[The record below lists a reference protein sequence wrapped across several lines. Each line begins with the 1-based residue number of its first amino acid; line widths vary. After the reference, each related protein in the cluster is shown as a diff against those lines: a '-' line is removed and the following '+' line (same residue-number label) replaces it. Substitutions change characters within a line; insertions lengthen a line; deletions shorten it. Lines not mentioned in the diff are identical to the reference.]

1 MSNFNEPI
9 NKLNNK
15 TFQDKL
21 NAKWNNNFTLTGDYI
36 KSNINSTFKCNTCG
50 HEFIMRPAALM
61 SRGRCPNCIKISK
74 KKRKNT
80 WNKMSNEDFINRI
93 KLIVGDEYTPL
104 SKYIDA
110 AEYVRMRHNIC
121 GYTWEVKARS
131 FMCPSTSTRCP
142 FCAQHTSNKEKD
154 LLRFVESIYRGNII
168 HQDKKQIAP
177 YELDIYIPEK
187 RVAIEFNG
195 TYWHNDEN
203 KPINYHFEKS
213 QKCEKKGIRL
223 IHIWEYEW
231 ENERQRPILK
241 NIIKSAL
248 GVNENR
254 IYARKLDI
262 EVRPSKDMKEFFN
275 KNNIQGFRAGKFSIC
290 LVDKNTR
297 EVYMAY
303 QMGHCYFGKGKYE
316 WEVIRGATKLGYTV
330 VGGASKIW
338 KYFIDNYNPK
348 SCVYY
353 VDYNYFNGNS
363 ITYLGLKYITTQSSF
378 KNFWVET
385 GEVRNREPA
394 RHKEIKELQQK
405 GLVISIHNA
414 GTKVY
419 VWTKE

>member
-1 MSNFNEPI
+1 MLKVFIVGEV
-9 NKLNNK
+9 LNN
-15 TFQDKL
+15 
-21 NAKWNNNFTLTGDYI
+21 Y
-36 KSNINSTFKCNTCG
+36 
-50 HEFIMRPAALM
+50 R
-61 SRGRCPNCIKISK
+61 
-74 KKRKNT
+74 
-80 WNKMSNEDFINRI
+80 
-93 KLIVGDEYTPL
+93 KLI
-104 SKYIDA
+104 S
-110 AEYVRMRHNIC
+110 
-121 GYTWEVKARS
+121 
-131 FMCPSTSTRCP
+131 
-142 FCAQHTSNKEKD
+142 
-154 LLRFVESIYRGNII
+154 
-168 HQDKKQIAP
+168 P

-203 KPINYHFEKS
+203 KPKDYHFKKSILCEEK
-213 QKCEKKGIRL
+213 GVRL

-231 ENERQRPILK
+231 ENKRQRPILK

-262 EVRPSKDMKEFFN
+262 EVRPSKDMREFFN

-316 WEVIRGATKLGYTV
+316 WEVIRGVTKLGYTV

-385 GEVRNREPA
+385 GEVKNREPY
-394 RHKEIKELQQK
+394 RHKEIKELIEK
-405 GLVISIHNA
+405 GLVIPIHNA

-419 VWTKE
+419 VWER